1 MDAFGRLFAAKCNLC
16 KSDVGSYMAYG
27 ETQKLIDTLFLVVR
41 FMRVQRCFTIPRRI
55 NTTVLSIDTRDTPIN
70 KKQEKKKNR
79 KRNKEKISPFSLKQ
93 SLLLLLFPVDH
104 SFRSLS
110 YPINLKILLVTSKL
124 NN

>member
-41 FMRVQRCFTIPRRI
+41 FMRVQRCFTITRI

-93 SLLLLLFPVDH
+93 SYC
-104 SFRSLS
+104 SYYSLW
-110 YPINLKILLVTSKL
+110 IILSAH
-124 NN
+124 